1 MTPPTSRSG
10 PVGVGIIGAGN
21 ISEQY
26 LTTLARIPDVDVV
39 VIGDL
44 MAERAEEQARR
55 HGVPAW
61 GTTRDVLAHDG
72 VEIVVNLTVPAV
84 HAEVSSAIVAAGKH
98 VWSEKPIAVDL
109 ASARALLDQAAAA
122 GLRVGVAPDTALG
135 PGVQTARRAIERG
148 DIGTALSAY
157 TVFQTAGPDAWHPS
171 PEFLFAAGAGPLFDM
186 GPYYFTTLITL
197 FGSVTQV
204 SAVAS
209 TGRAVR
215 TVRTGPRAGTEFP
228 VEVPTHV
235 AALAR
240 FESGAVA
247 QSVFSFDA
255 SLVRAGVVEIN
266 GTGGTLVVP
275 DPNRFTGDVRITRG
289 PGEDDAPHW
298 EPVAPVGLGEGR
310 GLGVLD
316 MARAIRTGTPHIA
329 TGDLGHHVLDVLI
342 TIDRA
347 AATGETLLVGSRAG
361 EVRAVPLDRDPFA
374 ATL

>member
-1 MTPPTSRSG
+1 MTPSTTRSG

-26 LTTLARIPDVDVV
+26 LTTLTRVPDVDVV

-44 MAERAEEQARR
+44 MAERAEEQARK

-61 GTTRDVLAHDG
+61 GTADDVLTHDG

-109 ASARALLDQAAAA
+109 ASSRALLDQAAAA

-148 DIGTALSAY
+148 DIGSALSAY
-157 TVFQTAGPDAWHPS
+157 TMFQTPGPDAWHPN
-171 PEFLFAAGAGPLFDM
+171 PEFLFSTGAGPLFDM

-197 FGSVTQV
+197 FGSVTRV

-209 TGRAVR
+209 TGREVR
-215 TVRTGPRAGTEFP
+215 TIRTGPRTGTEFP

-235 AALAR
+235 AALAT

-247 QSVFSFDA
+247 QSVFSFDSA
-255 SLVRAGVVEIN
+255 LVRAGIVEIN
-266 GTGGTLVVP
+266 GTEGALVAP
-275 DPNRFTGDVRITRG
+275 DPNKFTGDVRITRAA
-289 PGEDDAPHW
+289 DDDGTQHW
-298 EPVAPVGLGEGR
+298 ETVEPVGLGEGR

-316 MARAIRTGTPHIA
+316 MARAIRSGTPHIA
-329 TGDLGHHVLDVLI
+329 TGDLGHHVLEVLVAV
-342 TIDRA
+342 DRA
-347 AATGETLLVGSRAG
+347 AATGETQHIESRAG
-361 EVRAVPLDRDPFA
+361 EVRPVPLDRDPFA